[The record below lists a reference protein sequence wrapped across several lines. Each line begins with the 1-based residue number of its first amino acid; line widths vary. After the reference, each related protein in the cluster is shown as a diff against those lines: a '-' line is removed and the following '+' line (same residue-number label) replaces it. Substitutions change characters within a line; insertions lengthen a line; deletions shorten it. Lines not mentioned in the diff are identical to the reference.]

1 MRTRSGVV
9 LVILLVAGLAPLV
22 PFATADTVI
31 GAEGAELLEAGD
43 FSDSEEWEISSTA
56 GFSSDAADYS
66 LGMVADG
73 ELSFTHDR
81 PDNFQYSTS
90 WASNSITNSNAT
102 LGEPDSYYTWSKGP
116 NITMTGYDFSGLH
129 GMLVANV
136 SLVLH
141 FSVPDALNQDSVRV
155 ILQNHGSDKL
165 VVTYARTFGPIY
177 RMTNPMILSLDGL
190 ALADWSSLE
199 NTQFTIDYVSTGTTD
214 DSEVRVDAAG
224 LRVKYHQPW
233 YSFETVKA
241 TNTINDVDSP
251 VIDISPYDGTISGL
265 SQESCGLAP
274 EGPLTGEWS
283 FDVEVPPL
291 QQLGRIHVFGTGNH
305 TIWALPDDVDGD
317 YIEMQSGEL
326 LDISDSLQHIRIEI
340 EDGCILGARI
350 DVNDPH
356 LVIQGYVSG
365 ALGGLADT
373 SYIRFAIGKSLV
385 DSIPL
390 QYGAFSVNVPVGHA
404 LPVQG
409 NDMSVG
415 VASRFQWSSNG
426 TAEST
431 VVHIQSMIITGGYSV
446 HWDYDPECLGLEDM
460 SFNEDDAGVHLPM
473 DVRCSDDLT
482 APENLALSAVS
493 SDSGIIEASVVGQY
507 IRIQPVRDAWGEA
520 SIEVVVSDALGN
532 SWSDSMLVTVTP
544 VEDPPVLD
552 GLPLTVYIEL
562 GQTMIVDLTITD
574 PDTESLVLEAS
585 RSWATFDAAGD
596 LVLTPVDSG
605 SHSVAISISDGTNE
619 ISQNIEVIVTA
630 KPDLL
635 VEMVDVRRDGV
646 SVSNLV
652 DGDII
657 EIHAYIRNEG
667 RGGADAVDV
676 KCRVDGIL
684 VGAIMID
691 HIESGGLGAAVCDAQ
706 VVRDGETLT
715 IEVSADGTG
724 SIAETSESNNDRTVI
739 LDVSESEDEGGGI
752 IDSLDRGSALAF
764 ISVGVVLISLTALYF
779 SPNRVRKPFNHK
791 K

>member
-305 TIWALPDDVDGD
+305 TIWALPDDVEGD

-340 EDGCILGARI
+340 EDGCISGARI

-373 SYIRFAIGKSLV
+373 SYIRFAIGNSLV

-390 QYGAFSVNVPVGHA
+390 QYGAFSVDVPVGHA

-426 TAEST
+426 TAETT
-431 VVHIQSMIITGGYSV
+431 VVHIQSMTITGGYSV
-446 HWDYDPECLGLEDM
+446 HWDYDPECLELEDM

-507 IRIQPVRDAWGEA
+507 IRIQPARDAWGEA
-520 SIEVVVSDALGN
+520 SIEVVVSDTLGN
-532 SWSDSMLVTVTP
+532 FWSDSMLVTVTP

-562 GQTMIVDLTITD
+562 GQTMVVDLVITD

-646 SVSNLV
+646 SVMNLV

-691 HIESGGLGAAVCDAQ
+691 HIEPGGLGAAVCDAQ

>member
-9 LVILLVAGLAPLV
+9 LVILLVTGLVPLV

-43 FSDSEEWEISSTA
+43 FSDSGEWEISSTA

-102 LGEPDSYYTWSKGP
+102 LGESDSYYTWSKGP

-141 FSVPDALNQDSVRV
+141 FSIPDALNQDSVRV

-177 RMTNPMILSLDGL
+177 RMANPMILSLDGL
-190 ALADWSSLE
+190 ALTDWSSLE
-199 NTQFTIDYVSTGTTD
+199 DTQFTIDYVSTGTTD

-241 TNTINDVDSP
+241 TNTVNDVDSP

-274 EGPLTGEWS
+274 EGPVTGEWS

-340 EDGCILGARI
+340 EDGCISGARI

-365 ALGGLADT
+365 TLGGLADT
-373 SYIRFAIGKSLV
+373 SYIRFAIGNSLV

-390 QYGAFSVNVPVGHA
+390 QYGAFSVDVPVGHA

-415 VASRFQWSSNG
+415 IASRFQWSSNG

-431 VVHIQSMIITGGYSV
+431 VVHIQSMTITGGYSV

-507 IRIQPVRDAWGEA
+507 IRIQPARDAWGEA

-532 SWSDSMLVTVTP
+532 TWSDSMLVTVTP

-562 GQTMIVDLTITD
+562 GQTMVVDLTITD
-574 PDTESLVLEAS
+574 PDTESLALEAS

-635 VEMVDVRRDGV
+635 VEMIDVRRDGV

-724 SIAETSESNNDRTVI
+724 SIAETSENNNDLTVI
-739 LDVSESEDEGGGI
+739 LDVSESEDGGGGI
-752 IDSLDRGSALAF
+752 IDSLDRGPALIF

-779 SPNRVRKPFNHK
+779 GPNRVRKPFNHK

>member
-1 MRTRSGVV
+1 MRARSGVV
-9 LVILLVAGLAPLV
+9 LVILLVASLAPLV
-22 PFATADTVI
+22 PFAAADTVI
-31 GAEGAELLEAGD
+31 GAEGAELLEGGD
-43 FSDSEEWEISSTA
+43 FSDSDQWQISSTA
-56 GFSSDAADYS
+56 GFSSDAAEHS

-129 GMLVANV
+129 ERLIANV

-141 FSVPDALNQDSVRV
+141 FSIPDTLNQDSVRV

-199 NTQFTIDYVSTGTTD
+199 DTQFTIDYASTGTSD
-214 DSEVRVDAAG
+214 DSEVRVDAVG

-241 TNTINDVDSP
+241 TNTVGDVDSP
-251 VIDISPYDGTISGL
+251 VVDISPYDGMISGL
-265 SQESCGLAP
+265 AQESCGLVP
-274 EGPLTGEWS
+274 EGPVAGEWS
-283 FDVEVPPL
+283 FDVEAPPM
-291 QQLGRIHVFGTGNH
+291 QELGRIHVFGTGNH
-305 TIWALPDDVDGD
+305 TIWALPYDVEGD
-317 YIEMQSGEL
+317 YTQIQSG
-326 LDISDSLQHIRIEI
+326 DSLIHPDSPQNIRIEI
-340 EDGCILGARI
+340 EDGCISGVRI

-356 LVIQGYVSG
+356 LVVQGHVSG
-365 ALGGLADT
+365 ALVGLSDT
-373 SYIRFAIGKSLV
+373 SYIRFAIGSSLV
-385 DSIPL
+385 ASIPL
-390 QYGAFSVNVPVGHA
+390 QYGAFSVDVPVGHA
-404 LPVQG
+404 LPERG
-409 NDMSVG
+409 EEMIVG

-426 TAEST
+426 TAEAT
-431 VVHIQSMIITGGYSV
+431 VVHIQSMVITGGFSV
-446 HWDYDPECLGLEDM
+446 YWDYDPECLELEDM

-473 DVRCSDDLT
+473 DVRCNDDLT
-482 APENLALSAVS
+482 APEDLVISAMS
-493 SDSGIIEASVVGQY
+493 SDLDIIEASVVDQY
-507 IRIQPVRDAWGEA
+507 IRIQPTRDAWGEA
-520 SIEVVVSDALGN
+520 TIEVVVRDALGN
-532 SWSDSMLVTVTP
+532 SWSDSMIVTVTP
-544 VEDPPVLD
+544 VEDLPVLD
-552 GLPLTVYIEL
+552 GLPLSVYIEL
-562 GQTMIVDLTITD
+562 GQTMVVDLTITD
-574 PDTESLVLEAS
+574 PDTESLSLSTS
-585 RSWATFDAAGD
+585 RSWATFDAVGD

-605 SHSVAISISDGTNE
+605 SHSVEISISDGTTE

-646 SVSNLV
+646 SVTNLV

-667 RGGADAVDV
+667 RGGADAVDI
-676 KCRVDGIL
+676 KCRVGGIL
-684 VGAIMID
+684 VGAVMID

-706 VVRDGETLT
+706 IARDGGTLT

-724 SIAETSESNNDRTVI
+724 SIAETSESNNNRTVV
-739 LDVSESEDEGGGI
+739 LDVSESEDGGGGI
-752 IDSLDRGSALAF
+752 IDTLDRGSTLVF

-779 SPNRVRKPFNHK
+779 SPSRVRKPFDRK

>member
-73 ELSFTHDR
+73 ELSFTHGR

-165 VVTYARTFGPIY
+165 AVTYARTFGPIY
-177 RMTNPMILSLDGL
+177 RMTNPVILSLDGL
-190 ALADWSSLE
+190 VLADWSSLE
-199 NTQFTIDYVSTGTTD
+199 DTQFTIDYVSTGTSD
-214 DSEVRVDAAG
+214 DSEVRVDAVG

-241 TNTINDVDSP
+241 INTINDVNSP

-274 EGPLTGEWS
+274 EGPVTGEWS

-305 TIWALPDDVDGD
+305 TIWALPDDVEGD

-340 EDGCILGARI
+340 EDGCISGARI

-373 SYIRFAIGKSLV
+373 SYIRFAVGTSLV
-385 DSIPL
+385 ASKPL
-390 QYGAFSVNVPVGHA
+390 QYGAFSVDVPVGHA

-426 TAEST
+426 TAETT
-431 VVHIQSMIITGGYSV
+431 VVHIQSMTITGGYSV
-446 HWDYDPECLGLEDM
+446 HWDYDPECLELEDM

-482 APENLALSAVS
+482 APENLALSVVS

-507 IRIQPVRDAWGEA
+507 IRIQPARDAWGEA
-520 SIEVVVSDALGN
+520 SIEVVVSDTLGN
-532 SWSDSMLVTVTP
+532 FWSDSMLVTVTP

-562 GQTMIVDLTITD
+562 GQTMVVDLVITD

-646 SVSNLV
+646 SVTNLV

-739 LDVSESEDEGGGI
+739 LDVSEGEDGGGSI
-752 IDSLDRGSALAF
+752 IDSLDRGPALVF
-764 ISVGVVLISLTALYF
+764 ISVGVVLISFTALYF